1 MDMVESYFILLPV
14 IIRYIIFV
22 FSHRKQ
28 DFSFLWYTFLE
39 NTITIDQVYRFWKGP
54 SHYRI
59 INDIYKKQKNEKQHS
74 KVAADDDDGGGKEMP
89 PMIHPASEYISKT
102 I

>member
-1 MDMVESYFILLPV
+1 MIYFLGEKNNNKNRSGIC
-14 IIRYIIFV
+14 I
-22 FSHRKQ
+22 
-28 DFSFLWYTFLE
+28 
-39 NTITIDQVYRFWKGP
+39 RFWKGP

-74 KVAADDDDGGGKEMP
+74 KVAADDDDDGGKRD
-89 PMIHPASEYISKT
+89 AANGSSGFWVYIYKT